1 MMAIRDLLDKTQPKV
16 RKGPPCET
24 CALLARLPESEA
36 AALIRLLSDPSVR
49 YKQLAKD
56 LKDDEGIEVAHTSLG
71 RHARG
76 DCDAHVVLRGPKVP
90 R

>member
-1 MMAIRDLLDKTQPKV
+1 MAIRDLLDKAQPKV

-24 CALLARLPESEA
+24 CALLGRLPESEA

-56 LKDDEGIEVAHTSLG
+56 LKDDEGIEVPDTSLG

-76 DCDAHVVLRGPKVP
+76 DCDAHVTLRGPKA
-90 R
+90 